1 MQQNYKYKMRLEH
14 IFGTI
19 AKKGFT
25 DIAFWGNPVL
35 PFFCCIEPWVSRSD
49 LVDSDQIWE
58 HKPGLI
64 KLAPG
69 KEHINELVYRVF

>member
-1 MQQNYKYKMRLEH
+1 MTPRGVHGRGVEMGL
-14 IFGTI
+14 
-19 AKKGFT
+19 KGFT

-35 PFFCCIEPWVSRSD
+35 PFLCCIEPWVSRSD

-58 HKPGLI
+58 NKPGLV

-69 KEHINELVYRVF
+69 KEHINEVVYRVF